1 MMLKNAFLLCSFV
14 LISTCHALAG
24 EIDVQLNQA
33 KQPVIVENPG
43 PPVVPTVYI
52 VGQPD
57 RTTSPVR
64 KTKGVTLN
72 DVRLTD
78 TLLSESVLILRPDG
92 TGSWGYHAGF
102 DIFREPEFRDGKR
115 IDPRTLVEYDKW
127 KYDPLEPVSRV
138 GGDMNLLRLCY
149 NRPYRPAFYEI
160 AFPSPI
166 SIRSLRIASNCD
178 GIGRKGVVITV
189 RLYADRGRSEVI
201 AEQKIGPEQ
210 TVKRFPVAFDNVERR
225 RVFLE
230 LSAQAPKGTAVD
242 LYYTF
247 FEAQLETRE
256 LRLPRLETGENRLM
270 FTDDDGSHRARVVLR
285 WTERPPADQLWDDFE
300 EGLRWGGCKLVD
312 GNWENGLAFTGDRF
326 ARATFPAN
334 GRDFGLNRSLPS
346 ADLTKYNRVSIASR
360 VVRDAPMRAI
370 LFGIK
375 NNDTHYQYVRP
386 RPGRQWNFQT
396 FDISRFRR
404 DKVVAM
410 NVYWMALPGFN
421 RPDDPCIY
429 DIDSICLWYE
439 DPKPITPPKLPAKI
453 ADYVSPFSA
462 TKPSSRPIPP
472 IQEWF
477 PMGVYDGICSRPDK
491 ECEWLFDQMK
501 RLHMNALYVS
511 NGGPEGLA
519 RVLPLA
525 ERRGIR
531 LIYQGGGEGAM
542 YYEHLATKEA
552 RLRSLEKVILPRAR
566 ERLPKFRDRWS
577 LAAWSLTEEIGPDLS
592 RELSPY
598 YELVRELMPDNPPT
612 VLHNNLS
619 AAVADLETNRPLV
632 VTHDFYPFFWSP
644 RSGPSN
650 PGRSVPYYRRRV
662 SSYYR
667 ACREHG
673 ASLWMMPQAW
683 GAAESA
689 PLDPPN
695 YGYRNG
701 MRTPEPGEIKLQGW
715 VAIAEGATGIMF
727 YAAVASRPDQHH
739 LWDVGWTETAN
750 TRAAAELFQQVT
762 RVAPLL
768 CRLERDYKEDG
779 FVASSNPRVLAH
791 SFVKRE
797 GYPGN
802 GRYVVLASL
811 DGFGP
816 QTLDL
821 SITGASRVYDMIARK
836 EMTDSLKQIELQ
848 AGEGHV
854 FLCGTAEDFEQD
866 CRLIDEDLKKWK

>member
-1 MMLKNAFLLCSFV
+1 MLKNAFPLCSFI
-14 LISTCHALAG
+14 LISMCHASAG
-24 EIDVQLNQA
+24 EIDVRLNQP
-33 KQPVIVENPG
+33 KQSVTVANPG
-43 PPVVPTVYI
+43 PSIAPTVYI

-72 DVRLTD
+72 GVRLAE

-102 DIFREPEFRDGKR
+102 DIFRGPEFRDGKR

-127 KYDPLEPVSRV
+127 KYDPLEPVTRV

-149 NRPYRPAFYEI
+149 NRPYRSAFYGI
-160 AFPSPI
+160 AFPAPI

-189 RLYADRGRSEVI
+189 RLYADREREEVI

-210 TVKRFPVAFDNVERR
+210 AVKRFPVTFENLERS

-230 LSAQAPKGTAVD
+230 LSAQAPKGMAVD

-247 FEAQLETRE
+247 FEAQLETRG
-256 LRLPRLETGENRLM
+256 LTLPRLETGQNRLA
-270 FTDDDGSHRARVVLR
+270 FTGDDDGSHRARIVLR
-285 WTERPPADQLWDDFE
+285 WAERPPADRLWDDFE
-300 EGLRWGGCKLVD
+300 QGLRWGGCKRTD
-312 GNWENGLAFTGDRF
+312 GNWENGLAFTGKRF

-334 GRDFGLNRSLPS
+334 GRDFGLNRSVTS
-346 ADLTKYNRVSIASR
+346 EDWTKYNRVSIASR

-375 NNDTHYQYVRP
+375 NTDTHYQYVRP
-386 RPGRQWNFQT
+386 RPGRRWNFQT
-396 FDISRFRR
+396 FDISRFHR

-410 NVYWMALPGFN
+410 NFYWMALPGFS

-429 DIDSICLWYE
+429 DIDSLCLWHE
-439 DPKPITPPKLPAKI
+439 DPKPITPSKLPAKI
-453 ADYVSPFSA
+453 ADYASPFSA
-462 TKPSSRPIPP
+462 TKSPSRPIPQ

-477 PMGVYDGICSRPDK
+477 PMGFYDGICSRPDK

-511 NGGPEGLA
+511 NGGPDGLS

-525 ERRGIR
+525 EQRGIR

-566 ERLPKFRDRWS
+566 EWLPTFRDHWS
-577 LAAWSLTEEIGPDLS
+577 LAAWSLTEEIAPDLS

-598 YELVRELMPDNPPT
+598 YELVREQLPNSPPT
-612 VLHNNLS
+612 VLHNNLN
-619 AAVADLETNRPLV
+619 AAIADLETNRPLV

-650 PGRSVPYYRRRV
+650 PGRSVPYYRGRV

-673 ASLWMMPQAW
+673 ASLWMMPQSW

-689 PLDPPN
+689 SLDPPN

-715 VAIAEGATGIMF
+715 VAIAEGATGVMF
-727 YAAVASRPDQHH
+727 YAAVASSPEQHH
-739 LWDVGWTETAN
+739 LWDVGWTETEN

-779 FVASSNPRVLAH
+779 FVTSSNPRVVAH
-791 SFVKRE
+791 SFVKRK
-797 GYPGN
+797 GYTGN
-802 GRYVVLASL
+802 ARYVVLASL

-816 QTLDL
+816 QTLNL
-821 SITGASRVYDMIARK
+821 SFAGATRVYDMIARK
-836 EMTDSLKQIELQ
+836 EITDSLKQIELQ
-848 AGEGHV
+848 AGEGRV
-854 FLCGTAEDFEQD
+854 FLCGTADDFEQD
-866 CRLIDEDLKKWK
+866 DRLIDEELKKWQ